1 MSYLSDLLQN
11 KNDTKQDNKKNG
23 PQSEPSGNSY
33 LSDLLSGNSRSKSRI
48 DDFNQGVA
56 NYNYVMDS
64 FGRWYDQSMS
74 GMGDMGRGNASEMS
88 LATNEEAAS
97 WMNRAGDLRK
107 WANENKDLLGDNY
120 QSIMDSLQQV
130 TTATYWMD
138 RGYKNQADD
147 LLTNFK
153 TIEEYDQYMADKA
166 QREEMDSFDMDAALW
181 GQYTAWNELDAMRS
195 AYNDLYELEGPYG
208 LLANDAVPE
217 AERQR
222 NQARYDEIISK
233 YGEGI
238 TAEALYA
245 QLQEKESQYQ
255 QMSAEIGDVSAYHGG
270 KIGSSTPW
278 EETPKKTAEDYR
290 NELAQLEQSIAS
302 MSNYIEVLN
311 ARYAELENLDWNA
324 LQHGTEEE
332 KRSYTGLRNEWATL
346 QQQLTQ
352 AEQDYEAM
360 MSQKWQL
367 EHELKYDT
375 LSENADYS
383 KMSGYSVANVN
394 DQLYRYINNQNG
406 MSSFLQEG
414 EKYSQDSA
422 FLNDNPDYIFGFM
435 NDEQVANY
443 NYIYATQGK
452 EAADAYLEY
461 LRPQMDKQKT
471 DFLVGEMTDLTQ
483 SGVGGAIVANAL
495 SVPLNLV
502 SGIGYL
508 DIAAQNMA
516 RDIRG
521 DYAPINYNSSALLP
535 THLSR
540 GVRQTTAGMITDA
553 TGTIQLD
560 PEKHPYL
567 APLLNGRGLAD
578 VYQLGMS
585 MVDSRVAAMTGN
597 PAVATALLA
606 SSAATQGVLDALER
620 GATDEQALTM
630 GLFNGAFEALFEYWE
645 VDSLL
650 KGNPN
655 AVKAMVNQAIT
666 EGVGEGATSIANNIA
681 DAIIMADKSAI
692 NTAARKLVEGNP
704 NLTLEEAKRMALDDA
719 IIDII
724 WDAVGGAASGGIS
737 AGGMSVIQN
746 ASNAVNTG
754 RYVQENQMEDPLMEL
769 ANQMAGLG
777 DYQGKVEKYAQK
789 TTQRPNSYNVGR
801 LYNETTRVIDQQ
813 NMDQLAEALQK
824 HGMTKSE
831 ATKLASAI
839 ALDLNGIELTK
850 AQERLL
856 EKHEGSE
863 AFTNAV
869 VEVLGSDAYMNR
881 NNALRKLHGEAPMT
895 AQAAPRQT
903 KTEEKTEVTQP
914 KVETTHA
921 VSEDGETHLVAEP
934 EKTVSIQGIEEIK
947 DGTMKLRMDD
957 GTVVDAGEVSY
968 ATPDEAMVYSAL
980 ADMGMNVDAAN
991 LLASAFKTAD
1001 ISGEAYTLGIRQA
1014 YQLGQNNDR
1023 ASLAKGE
1030 YSSALTEHQR
1040 DVAFKMGKIFGGQQ
1054 TAKAEA
1060 TIRKARKEAPKNST
1074 EKTGKVHF
1082 DRNGRTFDDVRE
1094 TALKTME
1101 QLSAALGTEFYVY
1114 ESYVNEK
1121 GKRVYKDENGIE
1133 VKAPNGWYD
1142 PATGAIHI
1150 DLNAGMSGKGTMLF
1164 TIAHELTHFMKDKSP
1179 AKYKVLA
1186 NFLVEQYNRRGQTMD
1201 ELVQAQIAKAKR
1213 NGRTM
1218 SPEVAFDEVVADS
1231 MEGILKSGNV
1241 VETMAL
1247 LKQQDKSIWQMIVDW
1262 FKDLAEDL
1270 KKLVNAYKDVK
1281 PDSVEGKMV
1290 EDMQDVIV
1298 ILESLY
1304 ADALIDAGENY
1315 KAVGSQKNT
1324 TQEGGVKMQARQSGF
1339 MDREEIRAVQNIGR
1353 KSIASLT
1360 SDELAKLE
1368 KFAKP
1373 YWESMGVKSP
1383 FFRAW
1388 FGDWRLN
1395 DSKTRVEVVRKKGSE
1410 KGSYSNKDTG
1420 WDIQVSGKVFSETTN
1435 HTDSPNVAA
1444 RKYLPYIRGIVENA
1458 VLLDSYGMDPAK
1470 PKSGNSLLMHSL
1482 YAVAH
1487 VGGDYEVVKL
1497 YVEEM
1502 NSPNSSDTGKR
1513 AYQLQNIEK
1522 YRPTARGSQKV
1533 SPISAA
1539 STGTVITVSD
1549 LAQYVKTKD
1558 GEYAPSYPSKIVNA
1572 DGSPKVMYHGSQA
1585 QFSSF
1590 DRKKA
1595 RSSGTYGKG
1604 FYFTDSTS
1612 HAGTYGN
1619 LYEVYLSIKN
1629 PVEHG
1634 KGTVTKDQV
1643 RKFLEAVAEN
1653 EDYSIENYGTYDI
1666 DKILKGV
1673 MGGLSKADT
1682 FRVIQDISVTAI
1694 GDMVEAVE
1702 LFNDVNGTTYDGIV
1716 AATETVAFDPTQ
1728 IKSATDNVGTFD
1740 KKNTNIYYSER
1751 TDYTDAEYGSIVSQL
1766 QAVRTELREAE
1777 KERKELQSNGELL
1790 DAMFEMMMA
1799 EKRTPEYK
1807 AAKQKVKDLQEKLHA
1822 KEIEERYNDL
1832 KEKEQALVKQEKEAY
1847 TSIAN
1852 QKEQKAIERSGLTEG
1867 EYFRKA
1873 AVKEYG
1879 YTASIADAGYLLP
1892 NGKFLNFSGEK
1903 GKSFG
1908 VRGLDHRNIGTIFE
1922 ATSGT
1927 AAMIRFM
1934 NGGNIRV
1941 MAESPGLDIYAGIEP
1956 TKEQYASIKKMVRE
1970 YAGKRFFVVDLSDEN
1985 GRSVGNYTYEGN
1997 VNADRVV
2004 NDIKYFFEN
2013 GKVRQQSSIAQF
2025 LSERDAGA
2033 ERVAET
2039 LRKEN
2044 GKLKEDVKYLKELLK
2059 LQRSVTNGTKFT
2071 RSSVEAAAGML
2082 MKSVNARG
2090 DKAQLTE
2097 LLNGFYE
2104 YIAAGEDLTW
2114 ENVMEKAEPISDWLM
2129 RNQVEK
2135 HELDGFAQ
2143 DVLRDI
2149 RGSRFY
2155 LDDQQ
2160 KQNVAYKYGSYN
2172 EFRKKMMGT
2181 AVVSDKANMS
2191 LDSWWHD
2198 MAGQYP
2204 SIFDETISSSDMPEA
2219 FADAIDRLRSM
2230 EIDPYGYDFDREM
2243 MARDIMYQVYDSYW
2257 NVSTLKTVA
2266 DVKQKQINELK
2277 GKHADR
2283 IEKIRAEHR
2292 ESRARLQKQFRSE
2305 LAAVK
2310 KDMRKAEQ
2318 EHIQKA
2324 VERQRQIAKDTADR
2338 KRDNAQKAE
2347 MRRKI
2352 RKTIRDLDKLFSRGD
2367 KKKNVKEEMR
2377 DLAAT
2382 VLASAEV
2389 LFMDS
2394 YTENDMIRDGVTVTL
2409 SERESRLLN
2418 QAMDILAQ
2426 LDNPP
2431 ADPAGIEAWYEQEPV
2446 LKQKLARL
2454 KAQLKEVF
2462 ERQRNEMDGMTVKSL
2477 LQQLANSYADLMN
2490 SEDSFIR
2497 DAFDENVYEHLLTI
2511 QEGLGYAKV
2520 KDMRLD
2526 QLEALYDAY
2535 NMVLTTIRNANKL
2548 FDESIKETKQEMAN
2562 KIMIEESMVAK
2573 RKPKTKAGATV
2584 SKFMWNNLKP
2594 VYAFERIGSKTLS
2607 TLYGNIRKGQDS
2619 WAIDMREANEFRK
2632 GIQEKYGYDS
2642 WDMDK
2647 VYTFNTNSGADFN
2660 LTLEQL
2666 MSIYAYSKRAQAYD
2680 HMMKG
2685 GFVFDDNTTTTVNK
2699 LGIPVEMLNEDAST
2713 YKVSLETMS
2722 EIVGALTQEQA
2733 GFVDEMQDY
2742 LSTTMGE
2749 KGNSVSMKLYG
2760 IKLFNEKNYFPLKS
2774 AGQYMAKAKEADLK
2788 KQQGQINIASSGF
2801 TKAVAPKASNPIV
2814 LSGFMDVWSGHVNE
2828 MSMYHSFV
2836 LPMED
2841 FRKVYN
2847 YSTPN
2852 EAESASASVNAAIQ
2866 NAHGKAATAYID
2878 QLYKDLNGGALSDSR
2893 EGLAKSLVG
2902 KFKKAAVMAS
2912 LSVVFQQ
2919 PSAIGRAFSE
2929 VDLKHFHGPAITK
2942 GTARAIFAPK
2952 RHDALWSELKQYAP
2966 VAMIKEMGYFDTG
2979 MGMSA
2984 QEYLQAKEYTGIK
2997 EKAKAFL
3004 KDSNYR
3010 DEVLSKGAAVADEL
3024 TWIEIWKAVKNET
3037 AERNP
3042 DMKRDSEEFLK
3053 IAGDRFSEVIDKTQ
3067 VYDSVLAR
3075 SANMRSKSL
3084 YMNMATSFMAE
3095 PTTTMNMVWDA
3106 LTKAANGQKK
3116 AAARAIG
3123 SVAVS
3128 IIINAA
3134 LSSII
3139 YAARDDDED
3148 ETYLEKY
3155 FSSFFTDIVDSFN
3168 PITYIPI
3175 IKDIWSIA
3183 QGFDVERADMS
3194 LMSDLVDKL
3203 KSVISIY
3210 NKDTSEMG
3218 ADELKGWKRS
3228 VRDSWID
3235 LTGVVANLLGIPARN
3250 IIREVR
3256 GAANMF
3262 STLREDFGGRKTTWM
3277 SFGDV
3282 VGADLKSAIP
3292 VLGWSNGKKKA
3303 EKLFDALQAGDQA
3316 YADRLMA
3323 SYDDE
3328 KKVQTAISGVVKDK
3342 YQEGEISESEARDYL
3357 IKYCGLDTTEAYW
3370 KMKEWDSDK
3379 ESTAGEDFAKYD
3391 RFYEAVKTGAN
3402 LKAVIKEYTDNG
3414 VEPETLRRQITEY
3427 FKPEYVKMSAAER
3440 AAIKGYLI
3448 NAFEQCGSK
3457 RWNAEDTLAD
3467 WDFEAKHGKSYEQM
3481 VKDYKAGDMSRDAL
3495 KKILLERGLTEDDAN
3510 AKLAEFD
3517 ISAEYG
3523 IDYSDREKAYMQGQ
3537 ITIDDL
3543 RDMYRDKGKTEEET
3557 ELLLDAHKWLKDNH
3571 RSDLNADTV
3580 VSYIRPLDDL
3590 DYSVADT
3597 GMDIDTFLEE
3607 RKYIKAIESDK
3618 DSDGEPI
3625 AYSRINKAFPYIN
3638 SLPLT
3643 SKQKT
3648 ALAVAC
3654 GWNLKTVNKNK
3665 LW

>member
-1 MSYLSDLLQN
+1 MSTREDRFWELMGNTPKQEDPKSNTTQSNNGSTGSRADRFWALMG
-11 KNDTKQDNKKNG
+11 DT
-23 PQSEPSGNSY
+23 PSKR
-33 LSDLLSGNSRSKSRI
+33 SGF
-48 DDFNQGVA
+48 DFNQGVGM
-56 NYNYVMDS
+56 YNTTIDS
-64 FGRWYDQSMS
+64 FSKWYDESMAGLS
-74 GMGDMGRGNASEMS
+74 EMGRDNINLTE
-88 LATNEEAAS
+88 TNE
-97 WMNRAGDLRK
+97 MAGYYLRRVGALRQ
-107 WANENKDLLGDNY
+107 WANENKDLLGDSY
-120 QSIMDSLQQV
+120 QDIMDSLQQM

-138 RGYKNQADD
+138 RGHKNQADT
-147 LLTNFK
+147 LLANFK
-153 TIEEYDQYMADKA
+153 TIDEYDQYMADKA
-166 QREEMDSFDMDAALW
+166 QREEKAKEMDSFDMDAALW
-181 GQYTAWNELDAMRS
+181 NQYNAWNELDAMRS
-195 AYNDLYELEGPYG
+195 AYNDLDEIKRYQMAGYG
-208 LLANDAVPE
+208 SVPE
-217 AERQR
+217 AEREALRSQHEQR
-222 NQARYDEIISK
+222 LAEITEK
-233 YGEGI
+233 YGVSSPYDLMDMI
-238 TAEALYA
+238 
-245 QLQEKESQYQ
+245 YQ
-255 QMSAEIGDVSAYHGG
+255 QEQQYKQMGTEIDEVSAYRDSN
-270 KIGSSTPW
+270 IGSSTPW

-302 MSNYIEVLN
+302 MSNYIDVLD
-311 ARYAELENLDWNA
+311 ARYAELDAAIAMYSSSSDPEDISRLA
-324 LQHGTEEE
+324 TAQ
-332 KRSYTGLRNEWATL
+332 NELNTL
-346 QQQLTQ
+346 LTQ
-352 AEQDYEAM
+352 RNNANQEYDSM
-360 MSQKWQL
+360 MTQKWQL

-375 LSENADYS
+375 LAENADF
-383 KMSGYSVANVN
+383 KPGANYKNGGVN
-394 DQLYRYINNQNG
+394 TGSNFNVTYVDDNLYRLINSYGPASVPFNRG
-406 MSSFLQEG
+406 GIEG
-414 EKYSQDSA
+414 KFDTQWI
-422 FLNDNPDYIFGFM
+422 NDNGERFGKYHNM
-435 NDEQVANY
+435 TAEEIANY
-443 NYIYATQGK
+443 NYLYHTQG
-452 EAADAYLEY
+452 ADAALEY
-461 LRPQMDKQKT
+461 LLYLEPQIDARAT
-471 DFLVGEMTDLTQ
+471 NNIAGRLAEMTQ
-483 SGVGGAIVANAL
+483 SGVGGAIAANAL

-502 SGIGYL
+502 GGIGYL
-508 DIAAQNMA
+508 DLMAQNVA

-521 DYAPINYNSSALLP
+521 DYAPINYNSAAMLP
-535 THLSR
+535 THMSR
-540 GVRQTTAGMITDA
+540 TVRQTTAGMITDA

-560 PEKHPYL
+560 PEKNPFW
-567 APLLNGRGLAD
+567 AKILNGRGLAD

-597 PAVATALLA
+597 GYVATGLLA

-620 GATDEQALTM
+620 GATDEQALQV
-630 GLFNGAFEALFEYWE
+630 GLWNGIAEAVFEFFEVE
-645 VDSLL
+645 NLL
-650 KGNPN
+650 KGDPN
-655 AVKAMVNQAIT
+655 WIRATMNQALT
-666 EGVGEGATSIANNIA
+666 EGIGEGATTVANNISDFIIMTDKSQLMRDAAEYEKMGYDRKTAVWNAIA
-681 DAIIMADKSAI
+681 DAAI
-692 NTAARKLVEGNP
+692 
-704 NLTLEEAKRMALDDA
+704 DA
-719 IIDII
+719 GWDIL
-724 WDAVGGAASGGIS
+724 GGAASGGIS
-737 AGGMSVIQN
+737 AAGMSAVQN
-746 ASNAVNTG
+746 ATNTRNTG
-754 RYVQENQMEDPLMEL
+754 RYVQENKMEDPLMAL

-789 TTQRPNSYNVGR
+789 TTQRPNAYNVGR

-824 HGMTKSE
+824 QGMTKSE

-881 NNALRKLHGEAPMT
+881 NNALRKMHGEAPMT

-957 GTVVDAGEVSY
+957 GTVVDAGEVSF

-980 ADMGMNVDAAN
+980 ADMGMNVNAAN

-1023 ASLAKGE
+1023 LALAKGE

-1060 TIRKARKEAPKNST
+1060 TIRKARKNAPKNAT

-1082 DRNGRTFDDVRE
+1082 ERNGRTFDDVRE

-1114 ESYVNEK
+1114 ESYVNKK
-1121 GKRVYKDENGIE
+1121 GQRVYKDENGIE

-1164 TIAHELTHFMKDKSP
+1164 TIAHELTHFIRQWSP
-1179 AKYKVLA
+1179 AKFKVLA
-1186 NFLVEQYNRRGQTMD
+1186 NFLVEQYNQKGQSVE
-1201 ELVQAQIAKAKR
+1201 ELIEARLARAKR
-1213 NGRTM
+1213 NGNDDMTRDI
-1218 SPEVAFDEVVADS
+1218 AFEEVVADS
-1231 MEGILKSGNV
+1231 MESMLKSGNV

-1247 LKQQDKSIWQMIVDW
+1247 LKQQDKSLWQKIVDW

-1315 KAVGSQKNT
+1315 KALNDLDVNIDTNT
-1324 TQEGGVKMQARQSGF
+1324 ESVAPAVLLSERTWTESDYVQE
-1339 MDREEIRAVQNIGR
+1339 REEAALAISKAIGVTTE
-1353 KSIASLT
+1353 KAKQYIDDINSIAKMIAEDRTRLDYFSSPYRSSFVSNVEYGGSFDFSTLCKKRRLLTGTFTAIQKALPNTALTADEILDIRNRMKDAGLEVSCGLCYVEGSRANMGQFSKEFLRLYKQYYPDAWQPNMADVNTPDGIEWVRINHPECYEQYEYFWNHYGTLKPGDKNLFASQQKPKLYQLHTEYKGEILQKFNADNVGDKNDNGGIRLQSFSDFEIVHLIDTMQIIMDMSRVGLAGQAYTKVPDFAWALGDTGLKINLSLIAKGV
-1360 SDELAKLE
+1360 DENGKLVFDDVEGMPIAEAMRLRDRYSENVGTILVAFNDQQLMAAMADDRVDFIIPFHRSQWKKSQYEAMGLPAKTKDYTYMQNEKYIKPQYHEYRGRMVKDKATNYMPNDYWDFNKSGKENAIDYLE
-1368 KFAKP
+1368 MCARNNKRPKFYKLLTDN
-1373 YWESMGVKSP
+1373 K
-1383 FFRAW
+1383 
-1388 FGDWRLN
+1388 D
-1395 DSKTRVEVVRKKGSE
+1395 
-1410 KGSYSNKDTG
+1410 GSYSLK
-1420 WDIQVSGKVFSETTN
+1420 
-1435 HTDSPNVAA
+1435 
-1444 RKYLPYIRGIVENA
+1444 
-1458 VLLDSYGMDPAK
+1458 
-1470 PKSGNSLLMHSL
+1470 
-1482 YAVAH
+1482 
-1487 VGGDYEVVKL
+1487 
-1497 YVEEM
+1497 
-1502 NSPNSSDTGKR
+1502 
-1513 AYQLQNIEK
+1513 
-1522 YRPTARGSQKV
+1522 
-1533 SPISAA
+1533 
-1539 STGTVITVSD
+1539 
-1549 LAQYVKTKD
+1549 
-1558 GEYAPSYPSKIVNA
+1558 A
-1572 DGSPKVMYHGSQA
+1572 DGSTDGYWKLLIDFKMYDNQGKGSPQRPVRPDFNMSEA
-1585 QFSSF
+1585 NRMLDDYKGGHSSF
-1590 DRKKA
+1590 
-1595 RSSGTYGKG
+1595 
-1604 FYFTDSTS
+1604 
-1612 HAGTYGN
+1612 
-1619 LYEVYLSIKN
+1619 
-1629 PVEHG
+1629 PVAQG
-1634 KGTVTKDQV
+1634 IVDQ
-1643 RKFLEAVAEN
+1643 FVAEYR
-1653 EDYSIENYGTYDI
+1653 DS
-1666 DKILKGV
+1666 
-1673 MGGLSKADT
+1673 
-1682 FRVIQDISVTAI
+1682 
-1694 GDMVEAVE
+1694 
-1702 LFNDVNGTTYDGIV
+1702 
-1716 AATETVAFDPTQ
+1716 
-1728 IKSATDNVGTFD
+1728 
-1740 KKNTNIYYSER
+1740 
-1751 TDYTDAEYGSIVSQL
+1751 
-1766 QAVRTELREAE
+1766 
-1777 KERKELQSNGELL
+1777 
-1790 DAMFEMMMA
+1790 
-1799 EKRTPEYK
+1799 
-1807 AAKQKVKDLQEKLHA
+1807 H
-1822 KEIEERYNDL
+1822 
-1832 KEKEQALVKQEKEAY
+1832 
-1847 TSIAN
+1847 
-1852 QKEQKAIERSGLTEG
+1852 
-1867 EYFRKA
+1867 
-1873 AVKEYG
+1873 
-1879 YTASIADAGYLLP
+1879 
-1892 NGKFLNFSGEK
+1892 K
-1903 GKSFG
+1903 GK
-1908 VRGLDHRNIGTIFE
+1908 L
-1922 ATSGT
+1922 
-1927 AAMIRFM
+1927 
-1934 NGGNIRV
+1934 
-1941 MAESPGLDIYAGIEP
+1941 
-1956 TKEQYASIKKMVRE
+1956 
-1970 YAGKRFFVVDLSDEN
+1970 LSD
-1985 GRSVGNYTYEGN
+1985 
-1997 VNADRVV
+1997 
-2004 NDIKYFFEN
+2004 
-2013 GKVRQQSSIAQF
+2013 
-2025 LSERDAGA
+2025 RDAGA

-2044 GKLKEDVKYLKELLK
+2044 GKLKEDVKHLKELLK
-2059 LQRSVTNGTKFT
+2059 LQRSVTNGTRFT

-2418 QAMDILAQ
+2418 QAMDIMAQ

-2477 LQQLANSYADLMN
+2477 LQQLSNSYADLMN

-2548 FDESIKETKQEMAN
+2548 FDESIKETKQELAN

-2573 RKPKTKAGATV
+2573 RKPKTKAGSTV

-2647 VYTFNTNSGADFN
+2647 VYTFKTNSGADFN

-2742 LSTTMGE
+2742 LSSTMGE
-2749 KGNSVSMKLYG
+2749 KGNSVSLKLYG

-2866 NAHGKAATAYID
+2866 NAHGKAATSYID

-2952 RHDALWSELKQYAP
+2952 RHDALWSELKKYAP

-2997 EKAKAFL
+2997 EKAKAFI

-3053 IAGDRFSEVIDKTQ
+3053 IAGNRFSEVIDKTQ

-3194 LMSDLVDKL
+3194 LMSDLMDKL

-3250 IIREVR
+3250 MIREVR

-3357 IKYCGLDTTEAYW
+3357 IKYCGLDITEAYW

-3379 ESTAGEDFAKYD
+3379 ESTAGEDFKKYD
-3391 RFYEAVKTGAN
+3391 RFYDAVKTGAN

-3414 VEPETLRRQITEY
+3414 VKPETLRGQITEY
-3427 FKPEYVKMSAAER
+3427 FKPEYVNMSASDR
-3440 AAIKGYLI
+3440 AGIKGYLL
-3448 NAFEQCGSK
+3448 NAMVACGQEREK
-3457 RWNAEDTLAD
+3457 AEITMMK
-3467 WDFEAKHGKSYEQM
+3467 WDFEASYGYTW
-3481 VKDYKAGDMSRDAL
+3481 DDRADAY
-3495 KKILLERGLTEDDAN
+3495 RNGA
-3510 AKLAEFD
+3510 
-3517 ISAEYG
+3517 ISASKLVDELMK
-3523 IDYSDREKAYMQGQ
+3523 IS
-3537 ITIDDL
+3537 
-3543 RDMYRDKGKTEEET
+3543 GKTKEEA
-3557 ELLLDAHKWLKDNH
+3557 ELQVEVYDWQKDIPNCDITATGIRDYH
-3571 RSDLNADTV
+3571 ENCESAGISRKEYYTAWRYYQDT
-3580 VSYIRPLDDL
+3580 SGEIDE
-3590 DYSVADT
+3590 DT
-3597 GMDIDTFLEE
+3597 G
-3607 RKYIKAIESDK
+3607 ESI
-3618 DSDGEPI
+3618 P
-3625 AYSRINKAFPYIN
+3625 YSKVKKVMVYIN
-3638 SLPLT
+3638 GLDLT
-3643 SKQKT
+3643 AAQKT
-3648 ALAVAC
+3648 ALASCWWGAS
-3654 GWNLKTVNKNK
+3654 TVKEYK

>member
-1 MSYLSDLLQN
+1 MSTREDRFWELMGNTPKQEDPKSNTTQSNNGSTGSRADRFWALMG
-11 KNDTKQDNKKNG
+11 DT
-23 PQSEPSGNSY
+23 PSKR
-33 LSDLLSGNSRSKSRI
+33 SGF
-48 DDFNQGVA
+48 DFNQGVGM
-56 NYNYVMDS
+56 YNTTIDS
-64 FGRWYDQSMS
+64 FGKWYDESMTGLS
-74 GMGDMGRGNASEMS
+74 EMGRDNIDLTE
-88 LATNEEAAS
+88 TNEMAAYYLR
-97 WMNRAGDLRK
+97 RAGALRQ
-107 WANENKDLLGDNY
+107 WANENKDKLGDNY
-120 QSIMDSLQQV
+120 QGIMDSLQQM

-138 RGYKNQADD
+138 RGHKNQADT
-147 LLTNFK
+147 LLANFK
-153 TIEEYDQYMADKA
+153 TIDEYDQHMADKA
-166 QREEMDSFDMDAALW
+166 QREEKAKEMDSFDMDAALW
-181 GQYTAWNELDAMRS
+181 NQYNAWNELDAMRS
-195 AYNDLYELEGPYG
+195 AYNDLDEIKRYQMAGYG
-208 LLANDAVPE
+208 SVPE
-217 AERQR
+217 AEREALRSQHEQR
-222 NQARYDEIISK
+222 LAEITEK
-233 YGEGI
+233 YGVSSPYDLMDMI
-238 TAEALYA
+238 
-245 QLQEKESQYQ
+245 YQ
-255 QMSAEIGDVSAYHGG
+255 QEQQYKQMGTEIDEVSAYRDSN
-270 KIGSSTPW
+270 IGSSTPW

-290 NELAQLEQSIAS
+290 NELEQLNASIAS
-302 MSNYIEVLN
+302 MSNYIDVLD
-311 ARYAELENLDWNA
+311 ARYAELDAAIAMYSSSSDPEDISRLA
-324 LQHGTEEE
+324 TAQ
-332 KRSYTGLRNEWATL
+332 NELNTL
-346 QQQLTQ
+346 LTQ
-352 AEQDYEAM
+352 RNNANQEYDSM
-360 MSQKWQL
+360 MTQKWQL

-375 LSENADYS
+375 LAENADYRS
-383 KMSGYSVANVN
+383 ASNYKVAYVDSN
-394 DQLYRYINNQNG
+394 LYRLINRNINPSLPLYRDGEEKQGDIQWVNANA
-406 MSSFLQEG
+406 
-414 EKYSQDSA
+414 EKYGKYENMTA
-422 FLNDNPDYIFGFM
+422 EEI
-435 NDEQVANY
+435 ANY
-443 NYIYATQGK
+443 NYLYHTQGAS
-452 EAADAYLEY
+452 AAYEYLQYLE
-461 LRPQMDKQKT
+461 PQMDARFT
-471 DFLVGEMTDLTQ
+471 GNITNELAEMTQ
-483 SGVGGAIVANAL
+483 SGVGGAIAANAL

-502 SGIGYL
+502 GGIGYL
-508 DIAAQNMA
+508 DLVAQNVA

-521 DYAPINYNSSALLP
+521 DYAPINYNSAAMLP
-535 THLSR
+535 THMSR
-540 GVRQTTAGMITDA
+540 TVRQTTAGMITDA

-560 PEKHPYL
+560 PEKNPFW
-567 APLLNGRGLAD
+567 AKILNGRGLSD

-597 PAVATALLA
+597 GYVATGLLA

-620 GATDEQALTM
+620 GATDEQALQV
-630 GLFNGAFEALFEYWE
+630 GLWNGIAEAVFEFFEVE
-645 VDSLL
+645 NLL
-650 KGNPN
+650 KGDPN
-655 AVKAMVNQAIT
+655 WIRATMNQALT
-666 EGVGEGATSIANNIA
+666 EGIGEGATTVANNISDFIIMTDKSQLMRDAAEYEKMGYDRKTAVWNAIA
-681 DAIIMADKSAI
+681 DAAI
-692 NTAARKLVEGNP
+692 
-704 NLTLEEAKRMALDDA
+704 DA
-719 IIDII
+719 GWDIL
-724 WDAVGGAASGGIS
+724 GGAASGGIS
-737 AGGMSVIQN
+737 AAGMSAVQN
-746 ASNAVNTG
+746 ATNTRNTG

-777 DYQGKVEKYAQK
+777 DYQGNVKKYAQK
-789 TTQRPNSYNVGR
+789 TTQRPNAYNVGR

-824 HGMTKSE
+824 QGMTKSE

-957 GTVVDAGEVSY
+957 GTVVDAGELSF

-980 ADMGMNVDAAN
+980 ADMGMNVNAAN

-1023 ASLAKGE
+1023 LALATGE

-1060 TIRKARKEAPKNST
+1060 TIRKARKNAPKNAT

-1101 QLSAALGTEFYVY
+1101 QLSAALGTEFYVF
-1114 ESYVNEK
+1114 ESYVNK
-1121 GKRVYKDENGIE
+1121 NGQRVYKDENGIE

-1241 VETMAL
+1241 IQMMAD

-1262 FKDLAEDL
+1262 FKNLAEDL

-1315 KAVGSQKNT
+1315 KAVGAQKNT
-1324 TQEGGVKMQARQSGF
+1324 TQEGGVRMQARADGYDYSKPFSQQLDDYQNGLIPKGDTLLVGPTPDVLKNIGMTALPLTINTTHIDYALNGTKDFDHHLGKALMSQLPEAIKKPVAVMTSGTKAGSSIV
-1339 MDREEIRAVQNIGR
+1339 MMLEIRHNGKQVIVPIMVDGFGRQNGSRIDSNAIT
-1353 KSIASLT
+1353 SIYGKDYSISNSLYNAIVRENNKQFSLFYLDQNKAT
-1360 SDELAKLE
+1360 ALLQGAKVLMPKMPATHDGGYIHSITE
-1368 KFAKP
+1368 PGSPVKAKFSGQTETIQFKD
-1373 YWESMGVKSP
+1373 
-1383 FFRAW
+1383 W
-1388 FGDWRLN
+1388 FG
-1395 DSKTRVEVVRKKGSE
+1395 K
-1410 KGSYSNKDTG
+1410 
-1420 WDIQVSGKVFSETTN
+1420 
-1435 HTDSPNVAA
+1435 
-1444 RKYLPYIRGIVENA
+1444 
-1458 VLLDSYGMDPAK
+1458 
-1470 PKSGNSLLMHSL
+1470 
-1482 YAVAH
+1482 
-1487 VGGDYEVVKL
+1487 
-1497 YVEEM
+1497 
-1502 NSPNSSDTGKR
+1502 
-1513 AYQLQNIEK
+1513 
-1522 YRPTARGSQKV
+1522 
-1533 SPISAA
+1533 
-1539 STGTVITVSD
+1539 
-1549 LAQYVKTKD
+1549 
-1558 GEYAPSYPSKIVNA
+1558 SKIVNA

-1590 DRKKA
+1590 DKKKA

-1634 KGTVTKDQV
+1634 KGSVTKDQV

-1666 DKILKGV
+1666 DEILNGV

-1702 LFNDVNGTTYDGIV
+1702 LFNEVNGTTYDGIV

-1751 TDYTDAEYGSIVSQL
+1751 IDYTDAEYGSIVSQL
-1766 QAVRTELREAE
+1766 QEVRTELREAE
-1777 KERKELQSNGELL
+1777 KERKALQSNGELL

-1822 KEIEERYNDL
+1822 KEIEDRYYDL

-1852 QKEQKAIERSGLTEG
+1852 QKELKAIERSGLTEG

-2039 LRKEN
+2039 LQKEN

-2277 GKHADR
+2277 SKHADR

-2310 KDMRKAEQ
+2310 KDMRKTER
-2318 EHIQKA
+2318 ENIQKA
-2324 VERQRQIAKDTADR
+2324 VERQRQIADR

-2367 KKKNVKEEMR
+2367 KKKNVKEGMR
-2377 DLAAT
+2377 DFAAT
-2382 VLASAEV
+2382 ALASAEV
-2389 LFMDS
+2389 LFTDEGMS
-2394 YTENDMIRDGVTVTL
+2394 EHDMIRNGIRTPLHEWESKLVNRASDLLKKLESPDLEQLVEDIGDPDDIRTEAVMDVYLAEQQAKTRRELSGITKQLQDVFARERIAINNTLVTSL
-2409 SERESRLLN
+2409 MEDLAKAYAGLN
-2418 QAMDILAQ
+2418 QST
-2426 LDNPP
+2426 
-2431 ADPAGIEAWYEQEPV
+2431 DPYIKGAYRAE
-2446 LKQKLARL
+2446 
-2454 KAQLKEVF
+2454 
-2462 ERQRNEMDGMTVKSL
+2462 
-2477 LQQLANSYADLMN
+2477 
-2490 SEDSFIR
+2490 
-2497 DAFDENVYEHLLTI
+2497 VYEMLHTMYI
-2511 QEGLGYAKV
+2511 EGNVFGYTRV
-2520 KDMRLD
+2520 KDMTLEQLD
-2526 QLEALYDAY
+2526 HVYRAY
-2535 NMVLTTIRNANKL
+2535 KAVLTSVRKANEL
-2548 FDESIKETKQEMAN
+2548 FAEGVKESVQLAADSV
-2562 KIMIEESMVAK
+2562 MIEESLASK
-2573 RKPKTKAGATV
+2573 NRAKTKLGRTV

-2607 TLYGNIRKGQDS
+2607 TLYGNIRKGQDT

-2632 GIQEKYGYDS
+2632 SIQEKYGYDS

-2647 VYTFNTNSGADFN
+2647 VYTFKTNSGADFN
-2660 LTLEQL
+2660 VTLEQL

-2685 GFVFDDNTTTTVNK
+2685 GFVFDDNTTTKVTV
-2699 LGIPVEMLNEDAST
+2699 LGVPVEVLNEDAHT
-2713 YKVSLETMS
+2713 YKVSMETLK
-2722 EIVGALTQEQA
+2722 EIIDTLNEESPDVAK
-2733 GFVDEMQDY
+2733 FVDEMQDY

-2774 AGQYMAKAKEADLK
+2774 SAVYSERAREANL
-2788 KQQGQINIASSGF
+2788 QQEQGQVNLVNAGFAKSLAPNAS
-2801 TKAVAPKASNPIV
+2801 TPIV
-2814 LSGFMDVWSGHVNE
+2814 LSGFMDVWSGHVND

-2841 FRKVYN
+2841 FRRVYN

-2852 EAESASASVNAAIQ
+2852 DENGEKAGVIASIQ
-2866 NAHGKAATAYID
+2866 NAHGTAATSYID

-2952 RHDALWSELKQYAP
+2952 RHDALWSELKKYAP

-2997 EKAKAFL
+2997 EKAKAFI

-3053 IAGDRFSEVIDKTQ
+3053 IAGNRFSEVIDKTQ

-3106 LTKAANGQKK
+3106 LTKASKGQKK
-3116 AAARAIG
+3116 AAARAIA

-3139 YAARDDDED
+3139 YAIRDDDED
-3148 ETYLEKY
+3148 ETLLEKY
-3155 FSSFFTDIVDSFN
+3155 LSSFITDILDSFN

-3194 LMSDLVDKL
+3194 LVSDLVDKL
-3203 KSVISIY
+3203 KSVILLY
-3210 NKDTSEMG
+3210 TKDTDGMNEKQ
-3218 ADELKGWKRS
+3218 LKEWKRS
-3228 VRDSWID
+3228 LVAAWHDAAY
-3235 LTGVVANLLGIPARN
+3235 VVFNMTGIPMRN
-3250 IIREVR
+3250 VMREVEGLYNGVTTHIEDIR
-3256 GAANMF
+3256 G
-3262 STLREDFGGRKTTWM
+3262 RRTTWM
-3277 SFGDV
+3277 TFGDV
-3282 VGADLKSAIP
+3282 VGADVKSLIPFYGWLPGEKKEDRLYEALVSGNTAYLERQKQAYKDEDAYNSAVRKALRNNDPRVREAAAARFEGNFDRYRELFYEIKGEGVFDFDTIMGAINAEVNALEKAARGETVEEETTADRYDAIFNVENYYTA
-3292 VLGWSNGKKKA
+3292 VLNGDKKMADAIYDELIADKKA
-3303 EKLFDALQAGDQA
+3303 EGYLLSEAEKAVASTFTSQVKREYMDGNISRSKAIELLEDNTGNDESKVKEWDFEIEHDFSWSARARG
-3316 YADRLMA
+3316 YRL
-3323 SYDDE
+3323 
-3328 KKVQTAISGVVKDK
+3328 
-3342 YQEGEISESEARDYL
+3342 GEISKEEL
-3357 IKYCGLDTTEAYW
+3357 IKAVMDIEGEDRAGAEAYIRFLDL
-3370 KMKEWDSDK
+3370 EV
-3379 ESTAGEDFAKYD
+3379 ANED
-3391 RFYEAVKTGAN
+3391 
-3402 LKAVIKEYTDNG
+3402 
-3414 VEPETLRRQITEY
+3414 
-3427 FKPEYVKMSAAER
+3427 M
-3440 AAIKGYLI
+3440 
-3448 NAFEQCGSK
+3448 
-3457 RWNAEDTLAD
+3457 
-3467 WDFEAKHGKSYEQM
+3467 
-3481 VKDYKAGDMSRDAL
+3481 
-3495 KKILLERGLTEDDAN
+3495 
-3510 AKLAEFD
+3510 D
-3517 ISAEYG
+3517 ISASEAEAYFKYAEPSG
-3523 IDYSDREKAYMQGQ
+3523 ISIDIWFRYKSMTAGIKNEK
-3537 ITIDDL
+3537 D
-3543 RDMYRDKGKTEEET
+3543 
-3557 ELLLDAHKWLKDNH
+3557 
-3571 RSDLNADTV
+3571 
-3580 VSYIRPLDDL
+3580 P
-3590 DYSVADT
+3590 DT
-3597 GMDIDTFLEE
+3597 GKSIKHSSVRQIMAIIDSMD
-3607 RKYIKAIESDK
+3607 
-3618 DSDGEPI
+3618 
-3625 AYSRINKAFPYIN
+3625 
-3638 SLPLT
+3638 LT
-3643 SKQKT
+3643 PEQKT
-3648 ALAVAC
+3648 ALAESN
-3654 GWNLKTVNKNK
+3654 GWAESTIEEYK